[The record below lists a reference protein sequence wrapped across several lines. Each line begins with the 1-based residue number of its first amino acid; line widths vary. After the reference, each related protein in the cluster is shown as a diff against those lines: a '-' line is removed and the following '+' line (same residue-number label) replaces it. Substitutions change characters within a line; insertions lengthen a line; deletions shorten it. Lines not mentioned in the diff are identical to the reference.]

1 MYLLRPLPLIALAS
15 LKPLHTLNFALI
27 LAQTLTGLVKMEIPW
42 PDGPHVT
49 IFWSNLKCLPLR
61 SRNETASGMVPCG
74 INCEFNIEVARD
86 DASIIAT
93 DYDGPRRD
101 IGYTIEVN
109 DIDVTR
115 RNWGFV
121 PTLAH
126 VIQSPKS
133 KFEQIRE
140 SIQQSETFKN
150 LDGMLKQSKVSI
162 QHSKTVKNINK
173 ILQQSKEKVDEL
185 FQEPKQNLDDMLSRV
200 RNTITKVSLRKTS
213 YGNIREVSKQ
223 ITQTP
228 RSDRTDNHGVSSP
241 SRLKRQ
247 ASMFLT
253 TTKSISNNLRNF
265 ISNIFPRPATPDP
278 VYYPIVTYDM
288 PEEQM
293 EGISRWVNNA
303 HEGEEDPTNRDLFK
317 VITTAQLLK
326 MKGADMDTVERLRH
340 YRVPPSTPVPQE
352 NREALAAALETD
364 REEQLDGEEPYLEEL
379 EEEYEIPPK
388 HKDLIKYLGLESNS
402 LHIMKDPTHA
412 YDDPANLSDYY
423 KISVNCS
430 DEDLLEELED
440 LKIPRWEGPEA
451 DPDYNPRDY
460 DRPARTDWMQ
470 PPRTHKPSHS
480 IILWLWSRGHS
491 HHKIVQTI
499 QLLDP
504 SFLHDFSGHVWKG
517 LFIPEYTEMTDGIIE
532 KLRVLAP
539 APLHE
544 WEVPGALDR
553 HGKEFTDTYKDLR
566 NQQCIDNLMKFTE
579 RVITNHFFYRIR
591 RCYISYGDINIQH
604 AGTTK

>member
-1 MYLLRPLPLIALAS
+1 
-15 LKPLHTLNFALI
+15 
-27 LAQTLTGLVKMEIPW
+27 
-42 PDGPHVT
+42 
-49 IFWSNLKCLPLR
+49 
-61 SRNETASGMVPCG
+61 MVPCG
-74 INCEFNIEVARD
+74 INCEFNIEVVRE
-86 DASIIAT
+86 DASIVAI
-93 DYDGPRRD
+93 DYDGPRKD
-101 IGYTIEVN
+101 VGYTIKVN

-115 RNWGFV
+115 RDWNSV

-126 VIQSPKS
+126 IIHSPKS

-140 SIQQSETFKN
+140 SIQQSEPFKN
-150 LDGMLKQSKVSI
+150 LDEMLKQSKESI
-162 QHSKTVKNINK
+162 QHSKPVKNIDK
-173 ILQQSKEKVDEL
+173 ILQQSKEKVDEV
-185 FQEPKQNLDDMLSRV
+185 FQEPKQNLDDILSRAQ
-200 RNTITKVSLRKTS
+200 NTIAKVSLRKTS
-213 YGNIREVSKQ
+213 YGIIREISMP
-223 ITQTP
+223 IPQTP

-241 SRLKRQ
+241 SKLKRQ

-253 TTKSISNNLRNF
+253 TSQSISNNFVNF
-265 ISNIFPRPATPDP
+265 VKNRFPRPATPDP

-293 EGISRWVNNA
+293 EAISRWISNA

-326 MKGADMDTVERLRH
+326 MKGADMDTIERLHRYH
-340 YRVPPSTPVPQE
+340 GPPSTPVPEE
-352 NREALAAALETD
+352 NHEAPTAAPEAD
-364 REEQLDGEEPYLEEL
+364 GEEQLDGEEPYLEEL

-388 HKDLIKYLGLESNS
+388 RKDLIKYLGLESTS
-402 LHIMKDPTHA
+402 LHIMKDPTYA

-460 DRPARTDWMQ
+460 DRPARTDWM
-470 PPRTHKPSHS
+470 PAPRTHKPSHS
-480 IILWLWSRGHS
+480 IILWLWIRGHS
-491 HHKIVQTI
+491 NHKIAQTI
-499 QLLDP
+499 QPLD
-504 SFLHDFSGHVWKG
+504 SYFLYDFSGHVWKG
-517 LFIPEYTEMTDGIIE
+517 LFIPNYTEMSNEIIE
-532 KLRVLAP
+532 KLHALAP
-539 APLHE
+539 ASLHE

-566 NQQCIDNLMKFTE
+566 NRQCIRNLMVLIEK
-579 RVITNHFFYRIR
+579 VITNHFFYRIR
-591 RCYISYGDINIQH
+591 RGHIPYGDITIQH